1 VVLVTPVELVVT
13 EPRSGWNEE
22 RRRHYE
28 AIARTLEDV
37 ARTEVRVTPYTEVE
51 RLAAA
56 SAVVLSG
63 SFGPWEAHDPR
74 ELAKLGDAVR
84 AYEGPVFGICAGMQ
98 LQATFAGGSL
108 ARVGHP
114 PETGFGPV
122 EVLVDGDLLQ
132 GLPPEVSVYKHH
144 TWEIDALPDDFRVLA
159 RSGECPVEAI
169 AAPERRWWGTQFHP
183 EEFDREHPAGERVL
197 QNFFDLA
204 GSSADGRRP
213 LLPSSP

>member
-1 VVLVTPVELVVT
+1 MVLVKPVELVVT
-13 EPRSGWNEE
+13 EPRSGWNDE
-22 RRRHYE
+22 RRQHYE
-28 AIARTLEDV
+28 AIARRLEDI
-37 ARTEVRVTPYTEVE
+37 AGAEVRVTPYLVVG
-51 RLAAA
+51 RLEGV

-63 SFGPWEAHDPR
+63 SFEPWEAHEPR
-74 ELAKLGDAVR
+74 DLAKLGDAVR

-98 LQATFAGGSL
+98 LQVTFAGGSL
-108 ARVGHP
+108 ARVGHL

-169 AAPERRWWGTQFHP
+169 SAPDRLWWGTQFHP

-197 QNFFDLA
+197 RNFFELA